1 MQCLIIDSDKIASK
15 SLESFIHKTKG
26 LEWIAS
32 CTKME
37 TAAMLL
43 QQHAISI
50 LFIDATCISE
60 ISNNKWLSSN
70 TQIIITSPSN
80 MQSEHL
86 VLQKPYAYISF
97 LNATFHAIEQ
107 RHNPSNTTPRI
118 KDSLFINYNGLL
130 QKILFR
136 DILYIEALHNYM
148 AIVTPQRKF
157 ITYASIKKV
166 MDELP
171 STSFIR
177 IHKSFIVPIHSLHTF
192 QDNKLH
198 IESKAIPVSRTL
210 KKIVSSILMDKTQ
223 LSNIVSA

>member
-43 QQHAISI
+43 QQQAISI

-60 ISNNKWLSSN
+60 ILKNKWLPSH

-80 MQSEHL
+80 LQSEHL

-97 LNATFHAIEQ
+97 LNATFHALEQ
-107 RHNPSNTTPRI
+107 LHHPSNTTPRI

-177 IHKSFIVPIHSLHTF
+177 IHKSFIVPLAALQTF
-192 QDNKLH
+192 KGDKLH
-198 IESKAIPVSRTL
+198 IENKLIPVSRTL
-210 KKIVSSILMDKTQ
+210 KQVVHNSIRTATNPML
-223 LSNIVSA
+223 LSV